1 MAGKAGG
8 MIATLDAALA
18 DLAQRRTTAT
28 YGALAA
34 DLGLTGPGRI
44 ARLTTALERL
54 MEDDATSGRPL
65 RAALVVG
72 RAHGG
77 LPARGFFDKA
87 AALGY
92 DVANPAGF
100 HQAQLHACFTQASQ
114 P

>member
-1 MAGKAGG
+1 
-8 MIATLDAALA
+8 MIATLEAALA
-18 DLAQRRTTAT
+18 DLAKRRATTT

-34 DLGLTGPGRI
+34 ELGLTGPGRI

-65 RAALVVG
+65 HAALVVG
-72 RAHGG
+72 RASGG

-92 DVANPAGF
+92 DVADPGSF
-100 HQAQLHACFTQASQ
+100 HQAQLHACFVQARQ